1 MTSDHR
7 TSVWYRTSPKV
18 FILILIVALGI
29 GYIGKI
35 TNTSTKGYAIRDLEV
50 KVKQLQ
56 QEEQQLSVEIAQYS
70 SMQTVRKRVE
80 QLGMEQTD
88 AKEVEYVK
96 SVEAAVARR

>member
-1 MTSDHR
+1 MTSDHCKPVWQR
-7 TSVWYRTSPKV
+7 TTPK
-18 FILILIVALGI
+18 FCMLALIVALGV
-29 GYIGKI
+29 GYIGKM

-56 QEEQQLSVEIAQYS
+56 QEDQQLSVEIAKYS

-80 QLGMEQTD
+80 YLGMEQTD

>member
-1 MTSDHR
+1 MTGDHR
-7 TSVWYRTSPKV
+7 TSPWHRTSSKL
-18 FILILIVALGI
+18 FMLALIAALGI

-56 QEEQQLSVEIAQYS
+56 QEEQLLSVEIARYS

-80 QLGMEQTD
+80 QLGMEQTT